1 MLTSYFNLQLLYT
14 ALASKCISRNFT
26 VFYMTTNKRKLPNSN
41 VLNMKN
47 VKNKTHFF
55 GEILNSTM
63 CTSPIANHLI
73 NEPCKKK
80 LMKKH
85 RNLTN
90 VARNRLIKRGSQQ
103 TLKQTL

>member
-26 VFYMTTNKRKLPNSN
+26 VFYMTN